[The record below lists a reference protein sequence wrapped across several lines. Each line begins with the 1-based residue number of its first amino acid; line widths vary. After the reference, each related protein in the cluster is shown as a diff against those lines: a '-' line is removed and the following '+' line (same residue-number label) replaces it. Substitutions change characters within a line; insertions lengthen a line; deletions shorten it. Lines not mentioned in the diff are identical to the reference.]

1 MKCCYEIVNLRGK
14 MPGKRYTNKEII
26 EKLEKIESKLDTID
40 NEVINKKLKKIHNDL
55 LAHDK
60 ETYGQYFQ
68 TIGFAVMAIAVA
80 FLITA
85 SQTDP
90 ARYLTGFILFFI
102 AMPLMILSNKIGDFA
117 HNFERKR
124 REKKAKKDKK

>member
-1 MKCCYEIVNLRGK
+1 

-55 LAHDK
+55 LTHDK
-60 ETYGQYFQ
+60 ETCGQYFQ

-85 SQTDP
+85 SQTDST
-90 ARYLTGFILFFI
+90 RNLITGFILFFI